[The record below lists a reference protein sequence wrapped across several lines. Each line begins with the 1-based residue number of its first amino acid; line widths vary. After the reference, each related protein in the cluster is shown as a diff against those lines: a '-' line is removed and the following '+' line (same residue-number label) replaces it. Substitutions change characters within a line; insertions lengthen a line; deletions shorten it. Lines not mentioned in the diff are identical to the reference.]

1 VRAAPTIGIGG
12 RLHGGPVTADG
23 GDPSRGRLVDG
34 PHRCPCSAVH
44 DGVGARGARIDRLDV
59 GVIVIGPMVRSIP
72 VIVMAILRSS
82 AAKRVHVGV
91 RVIVV
96 VVMVRVS
103 RDGGDGSRRRTVV
116 VGIRQRHHL
125 PTPGTAAELR
135 HHRKKDQQRSGHD
148 EVEYRADVRSASGLQ
163 RDLGLLEVLLGVER
177 GVVPLA

>member
-1 VRAAPTIGIGG
+1 M
-12 RLHGGPVTADG
+12 
-23 GDPSRGRLVDG
+23 
-34 PHRCPCSAVH
+34 
-44 DGVGARGARIDRLDV
+44 
-59 GVIVIGPMVRSIP
+59 GVIVIGTMVRSIP
-72 VIVMAILRSS
+72 MIVMAIDRSS
-82 AAKRVHVGV
+82 AMRVHVGV

-135 HHRKKDQQRSGHD
+135 HHRKKDQQRTGHD
-148 EVEYRADVRSASGLQ
+148 EVEYRAGVRSASGLQ
-163 RDLGLLEVLLGVER
+163 RDLGLLEVLLGIER

>member
-1 VRAAPTIGIGG
+1 MRAATATGIGA
-12 RLHGGPVTADG
+12 RLHDGPVTAEG
-23 GDPSRGRLVDG
+23 GDPSHGRLGDG
-34 PHRCPCSAVH
+34 PHHCPCSAVQ

-59 GVIVIGPMVRSIP
+59 GVIVIGTMVRSIP

-82 AAKRVHVGV
+82 AAMRVHMGV
-91 RVIVV
+91 REIVV

-103 RDGGDGSRRRTVV
+103 RDGGDGSSRRIVV

-148 EVEYRADVRSASGLQ
+148 GVEYRTGVRSANGLQ
-163 RDLGLLEVLLGVER
+163 RDLGLLEVPHGVER